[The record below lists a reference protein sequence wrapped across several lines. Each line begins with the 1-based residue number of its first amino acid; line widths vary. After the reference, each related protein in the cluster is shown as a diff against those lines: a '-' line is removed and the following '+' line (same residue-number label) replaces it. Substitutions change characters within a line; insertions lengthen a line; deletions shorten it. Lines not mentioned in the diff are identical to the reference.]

1 MGMNCELR
9 QLNPAYAQKLLAD
22 PGKVLHYAG
31 RTESG
36 RLAKEAQ
43 GEALDLD
50 KAWHGLHYLLTG
62 TAWEGAE
69 PAGYLLVG
77 GQQVGDEQE
86 HDVFGYGPARILT
99 AEQVA
104 AFSAHVGTVLTAAA
118 VQQRFNPAE
127 MTQLGIYPE
136 VWDRADEVE
145 NNLEFLTEAAAE
157 LRAFLGRAAA
167 QGQAAIIYMA

>member
-1 MGMNCELR
+1 MGMYCELR
-9 QLNPAYAQKLLAD
+9 QLDPDYARKLLAD
-22 PGKVLHYAG
+22 PDQVLHYAE
-31 RTESG
+31 RVESG

-62 TAWEGAE
+62 TAWEGTE
-69 PAGYLLVG
+69 PAGYLLMG
-77 GQQVGDEQE
+77 GQQVGDDQE

-99 AEQVA
+99 PEQVA
-104 AFSAHVGTVLTAAA
+104 AFSAHVGTALATAA

-127 MTQLGIYPE
+127 MTRLDIYPE
-136 VWDRADEVE
+136 VWDRADEAE

-157 LRAFLGRAAA
+157 LRGFLRRAAA
-167 QGQAAIIYMA
+167 QGQAVIIYMA